1 MSQLGVL
8 SATYLLTYNTRE
20 ERVGEN
26 TIENFNLDLER
37 DLPGMETE
45 AGNYARIGLT
55 NLLDQM
61 PIFLN
66 GIIKMTMLKKI
77 EQP

>member
-8 SATYLLTYNTRE
+8 STTYLLTYNTRE